1 MDRRGPN
8 SAIQGMSSDEGFEG
22 GRNVQH
28 LVWSLL
34 ESQGQPFTL
43 RQSNSVHDS
52 TENVA
57 DAVDIPLAC
66 YIVEHAFTTLV
77 HRNYREVYGLP
88 MIVDLQMEMD
98 IGPSLCNVES
108 WDYQGDSLLD
118 LIQKGLEWNNK
129 ELGHNLDI
137 KQTMK
142 KVTKNVDTVL
152 GIRRK
157 EIKTDMTSKE
167 ASELM
172 LLTRDNVF
180 DQGLLF
186 ALPRRKDT

>member
-1 MDRRGPN
+1 
-8 SAIQGMSSDEGFEG
+8 
-22 GRNVQH
+22 
-28 LVWSLL
+28 
-34 ESQGQPFTL
+34 
-43 RQSNSVHDS
+43 
-52 TENVA
+52 
-57 DAVDIPLAC
+57 
-66 YIVEHAFTTLV
+66 
-77 HRNYREVYGLP
+77 
-88 MIVDLQMEMD
+88 
-98 IGPSLCNVES
+98 
-108 WDYQGDSLLD
+108 
-118 LIQKGLEWNNK
+118 
-129 ELGHNLDI
+129 
-137 KQTMK
+137 MK